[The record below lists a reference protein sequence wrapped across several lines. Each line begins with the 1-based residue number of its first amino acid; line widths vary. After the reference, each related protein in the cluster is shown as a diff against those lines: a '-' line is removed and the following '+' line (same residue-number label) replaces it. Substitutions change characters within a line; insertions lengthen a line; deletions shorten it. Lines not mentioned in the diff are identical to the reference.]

1 MQHQPALVLN
11 TDGIPLRV
19 ISWKRAI
26 CLDILG
32 KEIPEEGITVLK
44 YYDDYVRSAGG
55 LEIQIPAVGMTNRY
69 INVSKKIPLTK
80 HNLMVRDKGRCQYC
94 YENYQIVYLPL
105 TMLYLKGCIIEKLIV
120 MSGIMLLSLVGHAI
134 SRKVEEHRDRQGC
147 H

>member
-26 CLDILG
+26 CLDILA

-44 YYDDYVRSAGG
+44 YYDDYAESAGG
-55 LEIQIPAVGMTNRY
+55 LRVQIPAVGMTNRY

-94 YENYQIVYLPL
+94 YE
-105 TMLYLKGCIIEKLIV
+105 KLSDSTATIDNV
-120 MSGIMLLSLVGHAI
+120 IPKRM
-134 SRKVEEHRDRQGC
+134 
-147 H
+147 

>member
-44 YYDDYVRSAGG
+44 YYDDYVKSAGG
-55 LEIQIPAVGMTNRY
+55 LEVQIQAVGMTNRY

-80 HNLMVRDKGRCQYC
+80 HNLMVRDKG
-94 YENYQIVYLPL
+94 
-105 TMLYLKGCIIEKLIV
+105 
-120 MSGIMLLSLVGHAI
+120 LSLI
-134 SRKVEEHRDRQGC
+134 TI
-147 H
+147 